1 MSSSWCTSVNTLTVV
16 LRVYVSR
23 NDDFIMVA
31 RLPIYRFIV
40 NFIQVVTLPLNGK
53 LIAIMASPEV
63 LNGTEPSLDQLES
76 DFLELLRTATNPT
89 SSSAMSS
96 DRLAKKLG
104 IDGLPSRE
112 EAFQILEEELLA
124 PAKDLSGPDLS
135 RWQA

>member
-53 LIAIMASPEV
+53 LPRQ
-63 LNGTEPSLDQLES
+63 PCH
-76 DFLELLRTATNPT
+76 P
-89 SSSAMSS
+89 
-96 DRLAKKLG
+96 
-104 IDGLPSRE
+104 ID
-112 EAFQILEEELLA
+112 
-124 PAKDLSGPDLS
+124 
-135 RWQA
+135 